1 MESLFSK
8 YPYALFF
15 IAGFFMLIENRDIK
29 KTINSNIVILFIIFS
44 ITSIF
49 SVGSFWKNSLVIL
62 VLTFI
67 ELEILS
73 TTEDRDKLIVSAK
86 YKLQDF
92 IFTSINKYKMLSMLL
107 INFLFYMSNIW
118 SDINTFWWLI
128 YILIISGLFLG
139 NIGRIY
145 KNEFNTKTLDK
156 IEKDYINATIGY
168 KDPRK
173 NKNLK
178 KKIELLLEIEDRTF
192 EHRKSSHTILCWESL
207 VYKLNKD
214 YDTIDKI
221 NTINSYKIQ
230 YKLRFIRYN
239 FKKII
244 NLSYRIFVVLI
255 KAIFSKQGLRRYLNR
270 GYSTIEMQLI
280 RTYGVVSGYEK
291 TYIRKI
297 YELIYANIFFK
308 SYYRKSNYYHYL
320 EEDEEIKYRIP
331 YAYLNSVRTFIN
343 GKIFKNIRGY
353 YKYIRNIPRG
363 QKLSKGEENHIVYN
377 LSIEEIFIFILGL
390 SKKKI
395 NNDIMIKYSH
405 YIEKYDL
412 NVNKL
417 EVIINKCNC

>member
-1 MESLFSK
+1 MESFFDK

-15 IAGFFMLIENRDIK
+15 IAGFFMLIQNRDIK
-29 KTINSNIVILFIIFS
+29 KTINSNIVILYIVFAVS
-44 ITSIF
+44 CIF
-49 SVGSFWKNSLVIL
+49 SVGSFWKSSIVIL
-62 VLTFI
+62 VLDFV

-73 TTEDRDKLIVSAK
+73 TSEDRDKLIVLAK
-86 YKLQDF
+86 YKLEDF
-92 IFTSINKYKMLSMLL
+92 IFTIINKYKMLSMLI
-107 INFLFYMSNIW
+107 INFLFYISNTFFGANI
-118 SDINTFWWLI
+118 FWWLI
-128 YILIISGLFLG
+128 YILIISCVFLR

-145 KNEFNTKTLDK
+145 ENEFNTKNLDE

-168 KDPRK
+168 KYPQRDE
-173 NKNLK
+173 NLM
-178 KKIELLLEIEDRTF
+178 KKINLLLEIEDRTF
-192 EHRKSSHTILCWESL
+192 KLRKSSYTILCWESL

-214 YDTIDKI
+214 YNIVDKI
-221 NTINSYKIQ
+221 NTINSYKM
-230 YKLRFIRYN
+230 KDKFRFIVYN

-244 NLSYRIFVVLI
+244 KLSYRIFVVLI
-255 KAIFSKQGLRRYLNR
+255 KAVFSKQGLKRYLNR

-320 EEDEEIKYRIP
+320 EEDEQIKYRIP

-343 GKIFKNIRGY
+343 DKTFRNIRGY
-353 YKYIRNIPRG
+353 YKYIKNIPKN
-363 QKLSKGEENHIVYN
+363 QKLAKGEESHIIYK

-395 NNDIMIKYSH
+395 NRETIPRYMYYIK
-405 YIEKYDL
+405 KYEL

-417 EVIINKCNC
+417 EEVINKFNR

>member
-1 MESLFSK
+1 MESFFDK

-15 IAGFFMLIENRDIK
+15 IAGFFMLIQNRDIK
-29 KTINSNIVILFIIFS
+29 KTINSNIVILYIIFS
-44 ITSIF
+44 ISCIF
-49 SVGSFWKNSLVIL
+49 SVGSFWKNSVVIL

-73 TTEDRDKLIVSAK
+73 TSEDRDKLIVSAK
-86 YKLQDF
+86 YKLEDF
-92 IFTSINKYKMLSMLL
+92 IFTSINKYKMLSMLI
-107 INFLFYMSNIW
+107 INFLFYMSNTFFKG
-118 SDINTFWWLI
+118 NMFWWLI
-128 YILIISGLFLG
+128 YILIISGLFLR

-145 KNEFNTKTLDK
+145 ENEFNTKNLDE

-168 KDPRK
+168 KYSKKDRE
-173 NKNLK
+173 LK
-178 KKIELLLEIEDRTF
+178 KKIDLLLEIEDRTF

-214 YDTIDKI
+214 YNTVDKI

-230 YKLRFIRYN
+230 YKLRFILYN
-239 FKKII
+239 LKKII
-244 NLSYRIFVVLI
+244 KLSYRIFVVLI
-255 KAIFSKQGLRRYLNR
+255 KAIFSKEGLKRYLNR

-297 YELIYANIFFK
+297 YELVYANIFFR

-320 EEDEEIKYRIP
+320 EEDEQIKYRIP

-343 GKIFKNIRGY
+343 DKTFKNIRGY
-353 YKYIRNIPRG
+353 YKYIRNIPKN
-363 QKLSKGEENHIVYN
+363 QKLSKGEENHIIYN

-395 NNDIMIKYSH
+395 NNDILTKYLY
-405 YIEKYDL
+405 YIEKYNL

-417 EVIINKCNC
+417 EEVVNKFNK

>member
-1 MESLFSK
+1 MESLFSQ

-15 IAGFFMLIENRDIK
+15 IAGFFMLIQNRDIK
-29 KTINSNIVILFIIFS
+29 KTINSNIVILYIIFS
-44 ITSIF
+44 ISCIF
-49 SVGSFWKNSLVIL
+49 SVGSFWKNSIVIL
-62 VLTFI
+62 VLDFI

-86 YKLQDF
+86 YKIEDF
-92 IFTSINKYKMLSMLL
+92 VFTSINKYKMLSMLL
-107 INFLFYMSNIW
+107 INYLFYMSNIW
-118 SDINTFWWLI
+118 CEGNTFLWII

-178 KKIELLLEIEDRTF
+178 KKIDLLLEIEDRTF

-214 YDTIDKI
+214 YDTVDKI

-230 YKLRFIRYN
+230 NKLRFIRYN

-244 NLSYRIFVVLI
+244 NLSYRVFVVLI
-255 KAIFSKQGLRRYLNR
+255 KAIFSKQGLKRYLNR

-297 YELIYANIFFK
+297 YELVYANIFFK

-343 GKIFKNIRGY
+343 GKIFKDIRGY
-353 YKYIRNIPRG
+353 YKYIRNIPKS
-363 QKLSKGEENHIVYN
+363 QKLSKGEENHIIYN

-395 NNDIMIKYSH
+395 NNYIMIKYLH

-417 EVIINKCNC
+417 EQVINKFNS